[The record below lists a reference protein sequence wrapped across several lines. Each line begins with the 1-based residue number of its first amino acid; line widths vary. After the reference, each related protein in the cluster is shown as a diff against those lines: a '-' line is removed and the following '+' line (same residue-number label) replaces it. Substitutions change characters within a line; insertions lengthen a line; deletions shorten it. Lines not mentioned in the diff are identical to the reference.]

1 MLHDNGSVPAAGVA
15 REWRIELLRAGYVHS
30 ASSPLIR
37 PSGTFSPRRGEG
49 RNLRSFMTARE
60 SR

>member
-1 MLHDNGSVPAAGVA
+1 MCYTTMVTRLRRTSRV
-15 REWRIELLRAGYVHS
+15 WQTELPRVGYIHS

-49 RNLRSFMTARE
+49 RNLRSFRSFMNAR
-60 SR
+60 